1 MTAIAPSIRS
11 SRARRSWWIAALVPT
26 ALAVLFVAGY
36 WPHRVAQKRLVAAAS
51 AVQAA
56 LPRVKVTVAAAA
68 DGGRSLTLPGTLVAS
83 KQALVYARATGYVRL
98 WRVDIGDRVHAG
110 DVLAELDTPEIDQQ
124 LDQARATLRQK
135 DAAME
140 QAIAGRD
147 FAKLTAERQDTLF
160 AQSLVAKQDD
170 DQANA
175 QLKVSE
181 ANVNAAKADVGAA
194 QASVRE
200 LGQIVSFGHVV
211 APFDGRITQRNID
224 VGSLVV
230 AGGASGASTTQPL
243 FRIEATDPIRVFVQV
258 PQAFALSVK
267 DGATVS
273 VTVRQLA
280 GRVFHGQVT
289 RTAGSLD
296 PASRTL
302 NVEIDVP
309 NPAGELLGG
318 MFTDV
323 SIAVAVARRVVRV
336 PSSAVITDAR
346 GVHVATVDGAGQ
358 VHLVAVVPGLD
369 NGSEI
374 DLVDGL
380 VGGEQVIVNPA
391 GDVTDGAHVEAVR
404 GAS

>member
-1 MTAIAPSIRS
+1 MSAIAPSIAG
-11 SRARRSWWIAALVPT
+11 ARGRSWRIAALVPT

-36 WPHRVAQKRLVAAAS
+36 WPLHVAQKRLVAEAS

-56 LPRVKVTVAAAA
+56 LPRVKVTVAAAV
-68 DGGRSLTLPGTLVAS
+68 DSGRSLTLPGTLVAS

-135 DAAME
+135 GAAME

-147 FAKLTAERQDTLF
+147 FAKLTAERQDMLF

-200 LGQIVSFGHVV
+200 LDQMVSFGHVV

-230 AGGASGASTTQPL
+230 AGGASGARRQNVL
-243 FRIEATDPIRVFVQV
+243 IVAG
-258 PQAFALSVK
+258 FALL
-267 DGATVS
+267 
-273 VTVRQLA
+273 RCP
-280 GRVFHGQVT
+280 R
-289 RTAGSLD
+289 R
-296 PASRTL
+296 
-302 NVEIDVP
+302 
-309 NPAGELLGG
+309 
-318 MFTDV
+318 
-323 SIAVAVARRVVRV
+323 IAVSKD
-336 PSSAVITDAR
+336 PSSPR
-346 GVHVATVDGAGQ
+346 
-358 VHLVAVVPGLD
+358 LR
-369 NGSEI
+369 NF
-374 DLVDGL
+374 
-380 VGGEQVIVNPA
+380 
-391 GDVTDGAHVEAVR
+391 R
-404 GAS
+404 